1 MKLELTLLVC
11 AVGLA
16 FVQLVVAV
24 LAAMAQVGLPTLLG
38 NREEMPALSG
48 LAGRAERAY
57 KNMFESLLL
66 FAALVLV
73 AAVAGKT
80 NAQTA
85 LGAQIF
91 VWARLAFAVIYVV
104 GIPVART
111 AAWAVAIIG
120 LIMIA
125 LQLT

>member
-16 FVQLVVAV
+16 FLQVLVA
-24 LAAMAQVGLPTLLG
+24 LLTAIPQVGLPALLG

-48 LAGRAERAY
+48 VAGRAERAY

-91 VWARLAFAVIYVV
+91 LWARLAFAVIYVV
-104 GIPVART
+104 GIPVVRT
-111 AAWAVAIIG
+111 LAWLVGVIGLFIIG
-120 LIMIA
+120 L
-125 LQLT
+125 QLV

>member
-16 FVQLVVAV
+16 FLQVLVA
-24 LAAMAQVGLPTLLG
+24 LLTAIPQVGLPALLG

-48 LAGRAERAY
+48 VAGRAERAY

-91 VWARLAFAVIYVV
+91 LWARLAFAVIYVV
-104 GIPVART
+104 GIPVVRT
-111 AAWAVAIIG
+111 LAWLVGVIGLLIIG
-120 LIMIA
+120 L
-125 LQLT
+125 QLV